1 MVKIFSTLE
10 SEQITKAI
18 GLAEQ
23 RTCAEITAVVV
34 PRSDHYIAEMMLY
47 GFVFGSLINFV
58 LWEITGLNKFPLFF
72 LIQLLCM
79 FLVPFIPGLNRVLL
93 YLLPRKLLFHRASHL
108 GAEEIL
114 ALTKAVSHEI
124 PVVLLFISIAE
135 HYVHILPNH
144 RVANKVDEKSW
155 DPIINGFI
163 LTLKREN
170 LTKAC
175 TETIKE
181 IATLLE
187 PIFPEDAGK
196 NLYEDE
202 VRHGSK

>member
-1 MVKIFSTLE
+1 ME

-23 RTCAEITAVVV
+23 RTCAEIAAVVV

-58 LWEITGLNKFPLFF
+58 LWDTTGLNKFPLFF

-93 YLLPRKLLFHRASHL
+93 YFLPRKLLFHRASHL

-114 ALTKAVSHEI
+114 AITKTVPHET
-124 PVVLLFISIAE
+124 PVVLLFISLAE

-144 RVANKVDEKSW
+144 SVAHKVEEKSW
-155 DPIINGFI
+155 DPIINGFTI
-163 LTLKREN
+163 TLKREN

-175 TETIKE
+175 IETIKE
-181 IATLLE
+181 IANLLE
-187 PIFPEDAGK
+187 PVFPDDSGK

-202 VRHGSK
+202 MRHGSK